1 MHSRTQDCTHTVIQV
16 PMPARTPPC
25 PAMPSPIRPSR
36 GGGRWG
42 SVILGEEVARRVSGE
57 VGHRVGR
64 RVGRVDGRGGRWGER
79 EGGLRGARR
88 GSRGGQP
95 GGRKWRCG
103 SGECGEKA
111 GEEVDEEG
119 EHASTKVRERGGGS
133 TVSMHT
139 CTHAH
144 VCTATHSVLPTPSSA
159 SPRVTH
165 ACTHTHP
172 YCHVP
177 VRPSDGPAHCLAYF
191 AIVLPVLPCTPAHS
205 RTPVRPSPQLHPPV
219 HTLATHAHPV
229 QPRLAPT
236 LAMPSPSTNKCKSTC
251 IHHLSHAL
259 PPSSNLAL
267 MPNLVLH
274 ARDHEYARTH
284 TLALMSHPT
293 RTHARV
299 ACLFVL
305 FSCNT
310 FFSSSFVYTM
320 HRIFVCQVAN
330 KEGT

>member
-25 PAMPSPIRPSR
+25 PAMPPPIRPSR

-64 RVGRVDGRGGRWGER
+64 RVGRVDGGGGRWGGR
-79 EGGLRGARR
+79 RGQRRGARR
-88 GSRGGQP
+88 GSRGGRP

-111 GEEVDEEG
+111 GEAVDEEG
-119 EHASTKVRERGGGS
+119 EHASTKVREQGGGS

-144 VCTATHSVLPTPSSA
+144 VCTPTHSVPPTPSST
-159 SPRVTH
+159 SPRVRH

-172 YCHVP
+172 YCHVS
-177 VRPSDGPAHCLAYF
+177 VRPSDGPAHHLAYF

-205 RTPVRPSPQLHPPV
+205 RTPVRPSPQPLTPHSIPSLR
-219 HTLATHAHPV
+219 T
-229 QPRLAPT
+229 PT
-236 LAMPSPSTNKCKSTC
+236 PSLPD
-251 IHHLSHAL
+251 LL
-259 PPSSNLAL
+259 PPSPCLLPRQICANVRAFTIFGTPSLPPLTWPSCPISSCMHAITNTHAPTSLRPCPTRPACTL
-267 MPNLVLH
+267 PLVPH
-274 ARDHEYARTH
+274 ARTGR
-284 TLALMSHPT
+284 LPF
-293 RTHARV
+293 
-299 ACLFVL
+299 CFVFL
-305 FSCNT
+305 
-310 FFSSSFVYTM
+310 
-320 HRIFVCQVAN
+320 
-330 KEGT
+330 